1 MGVYCYADDLSL
13 LSLSFTGLQE
23 MLMLCEKYAIDH
35 TIIFNAKK
43 SQLLYF
49 GSNPLNDLC
58 TVGLTIH
65 SFLLHKRAYF

>member
-1 MGVYCYADDLSL
+1 
-13 LSLSFTGLQE
+13 
-23 MLMLCEKYAIDH
+23 MLRLCELYAIDH
-35 TIIFNAKK
+35 TIIFNAIK

-58 TVGLTIH
+58 TLGLSIH